1 MVLMSILIVV
11 GLIAIVTLVLH
22 GATARCSDPYK
33 NKKYIL
39 KRCKITQ
46 IPKNIPKETTKLDLS
61 FNQIQYISSGA
72 FKNLPNCTELNMGK
86 NRLTHIRTQIFDGLS
101 SLEDLDLRSNKIS
114 DIDPGSF
121 FRLPKCTHL
130 WLPFNQLTYLK
141 AEPFKGLVS
150 LDLLD
155 LYSNQISFI
164 EDGTFSHLPRIR
176 VIYLSNNNLV
186 TPPQT
191 HFLFLDGNPL
201 HCDSRMCWLKQA
213 ERDGKLKLRG
223 RWNHKPQ
230 CVNYPGLHWDNI
242 TLICDES
249 GKYNDILFNSLFYVL
264 TQFTNFTL
272 MKNIEKVKTWK
283 LNKNDVVDVVHIVVS

>member
-1 MVLMSILIVV
+1 MAL
-11 GLIAIVTLVLH
+11 LH
-22 GATARCSDPYK
+22 GVPIHTRIRNIFWKGAKS
-33 NKKYIL
+33 L
-39 KRCKITQ
+39 KFQ
-46 IPKNIPKETTKLDLS
+46 KNIPKETTELNLS
-61 FNQIQYISSGA
+61 YNQIQYIPSGA
-72 FKNLPNCTELNMGK
+72 FKNLPNCTELNLSSNKIQDIPSGAFKNLSSCTELNMGK
-86 NRLTHIRTQIFDGLS
+86 NRLTHIRTLIFDGLS
-101 SLEDLDLRSNKIS
+101 SLEDLDLRSNQIS

-121 FRLPKCTHL
+121 FRLLQCTHL
-130 WLPFNQLTYLK
+130 WLPYNQLTYLG
-141 AEPFKGLVS
+141 AETFKGLVS

-186 TPPQT
+186 TPPET

-201 HCDSRMCWLKQA
+201 HYDSRMCWLKQA
-213 ERDGKLKLRG
+213 ERDGRLKLSG
-223 RWNHKPQ
+223 RRDHKPQ

-249 GKYNDILFNSLFYVL
+249 GKCNDITFNSLFYVL

-272 MKNIEKVKTWK
+272 MKNIEKVKTW
-283 LNKNDVVDVVHIVVS
+283 N